1 METDIAVGLLSAGTT
16 FAGTILGWVL
26 NNLSN
31 RGKLNIYTSSW
42 DDEFKKDNAGETNPA
57 KKKSEVEYYQFNGAI
72 DIYNS
77 SGETKIM
84 REVEIA
90 FYSGRTLLKT
100 MTPLDDSTKRLTG
113 QYIPVHY
120 DELGVL
126 NIPPKSVVSIYIH
139 NGMWDRDGKE
149 GKLDFLWKTTVIKIQ
164 YRNEKNRKKTKKV
177 KKVDFLNHFNNQNT
191 EDEDNG

>member
-1 METDIAVGLLSAGTT
+1 MDSEIITAIIGVGATIAGTL
-16 FAGTILGWVL
+16 LGWGL

-31 RGKLNIYTSSW
+31 RGKLNIYISSW
-42 DDEFKKDNAGETNPA
+42 KDEFKKNDAGELNPA
-57 KKKSEVEYYQFNGAI
+57 KKKSEVEYYQFNGAV
-72 DIYNS
+72 DVYNS
-77 SGETKIM
+77 SGDTKIM

-100 MTPLDDSTKRLTG
+100 ITPLDDSTKRLTG

-126 NIPPKSVVSIYIH
+126 NIPPKSVVSISIH

-149 GKLDFLWKTTVIKIQ
+149 GTLDFLWETDTIKIR
-164 YRNEKNRKKTKKV
+164 YRSEKNRRKTKKV
-177 KKVDFLNHFNNQNT
+177 KKSDFLNHFNNQKM
-191 EDEDNG
+191 EDKDNG

>member
-1 METDIAVGLLSAGTT
+1 MDSEIITALIGVGATIAGTV
-16 FAGTILGWVL
+16 LGWGL

-31 RGKLNIYTSSW
+31 RGKLNIYVSSW
-42 DDEFKKDNAGETNPA
+42 KDEFKKNDAGEINPA
-57 KKKSEVEYYQFNGAI
+57 KKKSEVEYYQFNGSV
-72 DIYNS
+72 DVYNS
-77 SGETKIM
+77 SGETRIM

-100 MTPLDDSTKRLTG
+100 MNPLDDSTRRATG

-126 NIPPKSVVSIYIH
+126 NIPPKSVVSISIH

-149 GKLDFLWKTTVIKIQ
+149 GTLDFLWNTTTIKIR
-164 YRNEKNRKKTKKV
+164 YRNEKNRRKTKKV
-177 KKVDFLNHFNNQNT
+177 KKVDFINHFNNQNT
-191 EDEDNG
+191 EDKDNG